1 MKTYCACAIVS
12 ASSCLVSTCAFNL
25 FETKQRT
32 KMWEDWTVSWKLLLG
47 RVASWKGK
55 RTTVYF
61 FKSSPLFIDWF
72 VHSFIF
78 FLLFMIITENKMSV
92 ELLND
97 IKEGPNRWK
106 DVLGS
111 LLGRHNII
119 KLAYIL
125 KCSADLISVRI
136 PIFFFV

>member
-1 MKTYCACAIVS
+1 MCIFLRALPYSLI
-12 ASSCLVSTCAFNL
+12 
-25 FETKQRT
+25 
-32 KMWEDWTVSWKLLLG
+32 D
-47 RVASWKGK
+47 
-55 RTTVYF
+55 
-61 FKSSPLFIDWF
+61 LFIHLF
-72 VHSFIF
+72 F

-97 IKEGPNRWK
+97 IKEGPNKWK

-125 KCSADLISVRI
+125 KCSAGLISVII